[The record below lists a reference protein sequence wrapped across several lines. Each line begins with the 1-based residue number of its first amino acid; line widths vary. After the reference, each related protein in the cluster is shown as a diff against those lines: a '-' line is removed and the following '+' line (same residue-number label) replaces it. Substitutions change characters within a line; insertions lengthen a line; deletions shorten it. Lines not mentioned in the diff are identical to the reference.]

1 MYKVIRLPIL
11 FVATF
16 TVCLFADPAITRKIN
31 FQQKQTFKN
40 EVFRYFRYFRIQT
53 DEVDLSFDEIDN
65 NVVFKA
71 TVNSRRNN
79 YEEIILKT
87 FACIG
92 RVIIGVPD
100 SRLDHAQLF
109 IIPSVIMVNCNIPV
123 RRDNSYISASA
134 NNKVVTQFTKGALT
148 AEGFLYELRGS
159 MDGSFT
165 ANDNASMP
173 SILTADVDF
182 ENLVAAR
189 LAL

>member
-1 MYKVIRLPIL
+1 MYKVIRLSFIL
-11 FVATF
+11 MITF
-16 TVCLFADPAITRKIN
+16 AANLFADPAIIRKIN
-31 FQQKQTFKN
+31 FQQERAFKN

-79 YEEIILKT
+79 YEEMILKT

-100 SRLDHAQLF
+100 SRLDHAQFF

-123 RRDNSYISASA
+123 RRDNSYI
-134 NNKVVTQFTKGALT
+134 
-148 AEGFLYELRGS
+148 
-159 MDGSFT
+159 
-165 ANDNASMP
+165 
-173 SILTADVDF
+173 
-182 ENLVAAR
+182 
-189 LAL
+189 